1 MVKYIVKRVLA
12 MIPQLFILSILVFLL
27 TKAMPGD
34 PLSQAFI
41 GNPNLD
47 PEVLEELKEKAGLN
61 DPWHIQYG
69 RWVSKLVQGDLGVS
83 YVHKIDI
90 AKLLGDR
97 FSNTIILGLA
107 TLVLTYLIAI
117 PLGIIAGRYQDSWA
131 DKLIVGYNYV
141 SYAVPLF
148 VFALLMLF
156 IFGFRLGLVPTS
168 GSVDPQVTKGTWEYV
183 ASRIHHLILPATTAA
198 LLSTVGT
205 IQYLR
210 NEIID
215 TKYKDFVKTA
225 RAKGTTEKTVYNRHI
240 LRNSLLPIAA
250 FLGTDIVNILG
261 GSIFIEQ
268 IFGYPG
274 IGQLFVTSILQRD
287 YSVVIV
293 LVMLSGFLAL
303 VGTLLSDI
311 ILSIVD
317 PRIRIEN

>member
-1 MVKYIVKRVLA
+1 MLKYTIKRILA

-34 PLSQAFI
+34 PLSQAFRA
-41 GNPNLD
+41 NPNLD
-47 PEVLEELKEKAGLN
+47 PAVLAELQEKAGFN
-61 DPWHIQYG
+61 DPWYVQYVNWIKG
-69 RWVSKLVQGDLGVS
+69 LLQVDLGIS
-83 YVHKIDI
+83 YIHKVEIT
-90 AKLLGDR
+90 KLLGDR
-97 FSNTIILGLA
+97 FVNTIWLGLA
-107 TLVLTYLIAI
+107 TLILTYLIAI
-117 PLGIIAGRYQDSWA
+117 PLGLIAGRYQNSWA
-131 DKLIVGYNYV
+131 DKMIVGYNYV

-156 IFGFRLGLVPTS
+156 IFGFRLDLFPTS
-168 GSVDPQVTKGTWEYV
+168 GSVNPQVEPGTWDYFL
-183 ASRIHHLILPATTAA
+183 SRIHHLILPALTGA

-215 TKYKDFVKTA
+215 TKHKDFVKTA
-225 RAKGTTEKTVYNRHI
+225 RAKGTSEKNVYNRHI

-250 FLGTDIVNILG
+250 FLGSDIVGILG

-274 IGQLFVTSILQRD
+274 IGQLFITSISQRD
-287 YSVVIV
+287 YNVVII

-303 VGTLLSDI
+303 LGTLLSDI
-311 ILSIVD
+311 ILSIID